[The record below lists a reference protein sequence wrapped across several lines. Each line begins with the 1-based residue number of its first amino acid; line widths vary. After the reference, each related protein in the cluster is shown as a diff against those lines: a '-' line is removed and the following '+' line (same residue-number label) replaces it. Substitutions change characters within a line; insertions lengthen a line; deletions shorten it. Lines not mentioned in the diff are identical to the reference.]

1 MSPLIVSLAFAQ
13 VTATTHQY
21 NPTESVAPDPAM
33 ATVVVRSNY
42 WSGIELFRKIEEP
55 DRVTWNGIRQDTFA
69 KASKKYDRALRTY
82 ETDIKMWNSG
92 KSFDRQL
99 LGYKP
104 IKPTEVSLDSTPM
117 MPIELNNYVGVG
129 RKPSV
134 AEDSAGMRTYIVKI
148 PPGTYYIAGAPNPMS
163 AIGVGTCFCMGT
175 VGFTVRAGQ
184 MVDAGTITG
193 SPTNYFAPATYTRPV
208 AGEAAL
214 PQFGGR
220 AVEPAVM
227 FASGKLANFQSLP
240 VTRIK
245 AVPGLLGY
253 NRDIPLDSAS
263 QPVPA
268 VR

>member
-1 MSPLIVSLAFAQ
+1 MSLLIVSLAFAQ

-21 NPTESVAPDPAM
+21 KPTESVAPDPAM

-55 DRVTWNGIRQDTFA
+55 DRATWNEVRQDAYA
-69 KASKKYDRALRTY
+69 KASKKYDRALKTY

-92 KSFDRQL
+92 RSYDRQL

-104 IKPTEVSLDSTPM
+104 VKPTEVSLDSTPM
-117 MPIELNNYVGVG
+117 VPIELNNYVGVG

-148 PPGTYYIAGAPNPMS
+148 PPGTYYIAGAPNPMG
-163 AIGVGTCFCMGT
+163 AIGAGTCFCMGT

-193 SPTNYFAPATYTRPV
+193 SPKDYFAPATYTPPV
-208 AGEAAL
+208 AGGAAL
-214 PQFGGR
+214 PPLGGR
-220 AVEPAVM
+220 VVEPAAM

-253 NRDIPLDSAS
+253 DRDIPLDAAS